1 MQTVCIDCIVCSD
14 WSALHSG
21 NVTFTTST
29 LLARKPDYEGT
40 KVVPSTGYYH
50 QMEKLKN

>member
-14 WSALHSG
+14 WSTLHSG
-21 NVTFTTST
+21 DVTFTTST
-29 LLARKPDYEGT
+29 LLAREPDYEGT
-40 KVVPSTGYYH
+40 KVVPSTRYHH